1 MCNELLTFVTFDGIQ
16 KSANYKERQDTPTRA
31 QITKRGTWHT
41 SSAPAKGHKW
51 PSRLSQNTEGA
62 ASASFA
68 QKTILLIWFNLLW
81 LIQKTRYTWCEGGT
95 EAIGS
100 MKHVKCT
107 SNESHIPQHTLKSS
121 EGMASTCFDDEGACR
136 QARDLAELWS
146 CSTNRTETETIKVE
160 HSGEDT
166 KPKRHGTCMSWWL
179 AIGRTGMP
187 ACE

>member
-1 MCNELLTFVTFDGIQ
+1 MHVYNLAHGCTMCNELLTFVTFDGIQ

-51 PSRLSQNTEGA
+51 PSRSSQNTEGA

-121 EGMASTCFDDEGACR
+121 EGMASTCFDGM
-136 QARDLAELWS
+136 QVKIARVKSAR
-146 CSTNRTETETIKVE
+146 RT
-160 HSGEDT
+160 S
-166 KPKRHGTCMSWWL
+166 SYAWL
-179 AIGRTGMP
+179 YIVN
-187 ACE
+187 